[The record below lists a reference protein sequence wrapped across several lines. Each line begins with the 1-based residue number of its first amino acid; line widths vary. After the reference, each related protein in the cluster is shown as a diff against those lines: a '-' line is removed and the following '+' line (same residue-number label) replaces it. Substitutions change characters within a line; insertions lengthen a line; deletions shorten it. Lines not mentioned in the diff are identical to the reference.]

1 MQWDKVKNVLIGI
14 LLAVNLFLLGNLG
27 FRLWQNYSRA
37 SGLDADLRALVSGC
51 GSTLAD
57 SFRLPRMYSCPS
69 STSTAAA
76 RTRKNAASVMLGA
89 DMERTE
95 LEDGTVRF
103 QSGDGTVT
111 WYADGRVNGVCPIP
125 GETPDDRPPPF
136 ARRASAFSEWG
147 LAGDGASYQVSGFS
161 VTQTAPVANR
171 PVHNRELTLTFN
183 ADGTATLSGT
193 WSFGTPY
200 TTVTGRGADCRAA
213 DALLQFASS
222 LEAGE
227 TIRSMTAGY
236 RMQMD
241 SSRRLQLIPTWK
253 IVTDRTDYFMDCD
266 KENARYHLKRRLCGH
281 TASGF
286 GGERGNSSVK
296 TGRNL
301 LISPKNR
308 DMDGKAEKKLS
319 FIQNCDT
326 MYE

>member
-37 SGLDADLRALVSGC
+37 SGLDADLRALVSGY

-57 SFRLPRMYSCPS
+57 SFRLPEDVFLPELNLDRSR
-69 STSTAAA
+69 ADEE
-76 RTRKNAASVMLGA
+76 NAASVMLGA
-89 DMERTE
+89 EMERTE

-125 GETPDDRPPPF
+125 GETPDDETAAIRAARKCF
-136 ARRASAFSEWG
+136 AEWG
-147 LAGDGASYQVSGFS
+147 LAGDGASYQVSGLS
-161 VTQTAPVANR
+161 VMQTAPVANR

-183 ADGTATLSGT
+183 ADGTVTLSGT
-193 WSFGTPY
+193 WSFGTLLHDRHGTRRGLPRS
-200 TTVTGRGADCRAA
+200 GRSASVRLLARKRGDHPLDDGGLPDADGQQPPASA
-213 DALLQFASS
+213 DPDMEDRDRQNGLLHGLRQ
-222 LEAGE
+222 
-227 TIRSMTAGY
+227 
-236 RMQMD
+236 
-241 SSRRLQLIPTWK
+241 
-253 IVTDRTDYFMDCD
+253 
-266 KENARYHLKRRLCGH
+266 ENARYPLKRRPCGRA
-281 TASGF
+281 ASGF
-286 GGERGNSSVK
+286 GGEHGNSSAK
-296 TGRNL
+296 TGCNL
-301 LISPKNR
+301 LISPKKR

>member
-27 FRLWQNYSRA
+27 FMLWQNYSRSA
-37 SGLDADLRALVSGC
+37 GLDADLRKLVTGY

-57 SFRLPRMYSCPS
+57 GWRLPEDVFLPELNLDRSR
-69 STSTAAA
+69 ADEE
-76 RTRKNAASVMLGA
+76 NAASVMLGA

-103 QSGDGTVT
+103 ESDDGTVT
-111 WYADGRVNGVCPIP
+111 WYADGRVNGVCPVS
-125 GETPDDRPPPF
+125 GEKPDDETAAIRA
-136 ARRASAFSEWG
+136 ARKCFSEWG
-147 LAGDGASYQVSGFS
+147 LAGDNASYRASGLS

-183 ADGTATLSGT
+183 EDGTATLTGT

-213 DALLQFASS
+213 DALLQFVSS
-222 LEAGE
+222 LETGE

-253 IVTDRTDYFMDCD
+253 IVTDRTDYFVDCD
-266 KENARYHLKRRLCGH
+266 K
-281 TASGF
+281 
-286 GGERGNSSVK
+286 K
-296 TGRNL
+296 TVVTL
-301 LISPKNR
+301 
-308 DMDGKAEKKLS
+308 
-319 FIQNCDT
+319 
-326 MYE
+326 

>member
-1 MQWDKVKNVLIGI
+1 M
-14 LLAVNLFLLGNLG
+14 
-27 FRLWQNYSRA
+27 
-37 SGLDADLRALVSGC
+37 
-51 GSTLAD
+51 
-57 SFRLPRMYSCPS
+57 LPRFSIAI
-69 STSTAAA
+69 AAA
-76 RTRKNAASVMLGA
+76 KDFPPGQEQASNTRIPAFGAAISA
-89 DMERTE
+89 AIR
-95 LEDGTVRF
+95 
-103 QSGDGTVT
+103 
-111 WYADGRVNGVCPIP
+111 A
-125 GETPDDRPPPF
+125 
-136 ARRASAFSEWG
+136 ARKCFSEWG
-147 LAGDGASYQVSGFS
+147 LAGDGASYQVSGLS

-266 KENARYHLKRRLCGH
+266 K
-281 TASGF
+281 
-286 GGERGNSSVK
+286 K
-296 TGRNL
+296 TL
-301 LISPKNR
+301 VTI
-308 DMDGKAEKKLS
+308 
-319 FIQNCDT
+319 
-326 MYE
+326 

>member
-37 SGLDADLRALVSGC
+37 SGLDADLRALVSGY

-57 SFRLPRMYSCPS
+57 SFRLPEDVFLPELNLDRSR
-69 STSTAAA
+69 ADEE
-76 RTRKNAASVMLGA
+76 NAASVMLGA
-89 DMERTE
+89 EMERTE

-125 GETPDDRPPPF
+125 GETPDDETAAIRAARKCF
-136 ARRASAFSEWG
+136 AEWG
-147 LAGDGASYQVSGFS
+147 LAGDGASYQVSGLS
-161 VTQTAPVANR
+161 VMQTAPVANR

-183 ADGTATLSGT
+183 ADGTVTLSGT

-200 TTVTGRGADCRAA
+200 TTVT
-213 DALLQFASS
+213 
-222 LEAGE
+222 E

-266 KENARYHLKRRLCGH
+266 K
-281 TASGF
+281 
-286 GGERGNSSVK
+286 K
-296 TGRNL
+296 TL
-301 LISPKNR
+301 VTL
-308 DMDGKAEKKLS
+308 
-319 FIQNCDT
+319 
-326 MYE
+326 

>member
-1 MQWDKVKNVLIGI
+1 MCIRD
-14 LLAVNLFLLGNLG
+14 
-27 FRLWQNYSRA
+27 
-37 SGLDADLRALVSGC
+37 
-51 GSTLAD
+51 
-57 SFRLPRMYSCPS
+57 
-69 STSTAAA
+69 
-76 RTRKNAASVMLGA
+76 RT
-89 DMERTE
+89 
-95 LEDGTVRF
+95 
-103 QSGDGTVT
+103 
-111 WYADGRVNGVCPIP
+111 
-125 GETPDDRPPPF
+125 
-136 ARRASAFSEWG
+136 
-147 LAGDGASYQVSGFS
+147 GASYQVSGFS

-266 KENARYHLKRRLCGH
+266 K
-281 TASGF
+281 
-286 GGERGNSSVK
+286 K
-296 TGRNL
+296 TL
-301 LISPKNR
+301 VTL
-308 DMDGKAEKKLS
+308 
-319 FIQNCDT
+319 
-326 MYE
+326 